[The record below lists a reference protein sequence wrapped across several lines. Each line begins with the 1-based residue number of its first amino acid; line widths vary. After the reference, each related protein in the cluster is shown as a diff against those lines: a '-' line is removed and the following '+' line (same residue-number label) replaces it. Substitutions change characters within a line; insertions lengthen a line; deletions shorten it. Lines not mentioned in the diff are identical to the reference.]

1 MVGLQHTLGDLGRA
15 VRRLN
20 QDIATLGTESRSD
33 SLSESVYTLEEL
45 GTSFDTELE
54 VLQRIDVSWRSRK
67 RSFGSCG
74 KGIVAPLLMQQ

>member
-54 VLQRIDVSWRSRK
+54 VLQRTVVLAGDTGRGAS
-67 RSFGSCG
+67 G
-74 KGIVAPLLMQQ
+74 APEEALWHPC